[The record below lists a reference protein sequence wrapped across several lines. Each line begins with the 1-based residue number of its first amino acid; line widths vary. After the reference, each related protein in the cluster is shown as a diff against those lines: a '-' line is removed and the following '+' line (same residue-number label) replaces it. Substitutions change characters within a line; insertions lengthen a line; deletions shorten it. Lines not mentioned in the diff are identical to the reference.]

1 MAMAKSDA
9 SRLRKP
15 LPWLK
20 NLQASLSNEESSD
33 SSQPTEVTPKKVGKT
48 SVKADEKEVR
58 RRSKKK
64 RLRRHEGNSSDDA
77 SSGGDDD
84 AKKRKRR
91 LLKKGVKARH
101 KRSIEESKKAK
112 SPVGSPRSK
121 AAALRG
127 QRKQKLH
134 AMRMT
139 SGEHDRM
146 AAFKLKRLESA
157 ETLRDKDRN
166 HMQPVRAARGAQKTA
181 GAEADVEDEGEPR
194 RRSRVR
200 PTADKDT
207 TDNVSKSKLRRA
219 SISKQDKPKQ
229 IEPTSLAVEKI
240 SALVKDG
247 AGDKNEVN
255 SRALAKS
262 KPSDLGKRDDDKTK
276 DLADA
281 VIAKTLEVKDG
292 DSAADMRSTT
302 TEIAM
307 QEGSTGAMKAEFS
320 ELEAIKGAM
329 KVEPEASGDAK
340 REQLSHEKPESVDAD
355 STKMVPFST
364 SNETSVEPSGPG
376 SKSMET
382 DPLIDSE
389 GTAELVRDKV
399 KEEGQTKPPAI
410 SASTVKMEN
419 ETKPDDK
426 KLVLDEVPIP
436 RKAPKQD
443 SAAPPSPGS
452 FIIPKRKIVKT
463 VVAGRNTNTQ
473 VEPAGT
479 IEATT
484 CDVKR
489 SLEAPMPVTVLP
501 LASPQSSP
509 NVPNDEP
516 TRPQRKRT
524 KIPVPVKR
532 SSFSTQDRALMRLS
546 RKRNSIFMAGTELA
560 AQAPGNTSSKTGSVS
575 RMMGYEVYDADG
587 KMLPDFI
594 PRLSCATKREM
605 ASDRESYV
613 ASFFGVSHTAPKAKT
628 DPSAVNEECDDTDLD
643 SRKMNCYEEL
653 CFERPEDR
661 EFYQRKLYGTTFVP
675 QNLRGWM
682 TLIVRNA
689 RFERKST
696 GIRFNQD
703 RDREEFAATLSR
715 RYTFKKSVPR
725 CDIPRENWQKLMS
738 NKPATVYL
746 HYYNREDAERAA
758 QVFRDDHGQP
768 LQIRWELKAGA
779 RIKRCSSPAIRPR
792 PQLSPRRSCSSERS
806 APDSSPLSSHNGSAR
821 NTPVWRRE
829 RDTTSRRDD
838 RYSRYDRGASPAQR
852 SREESRERRYGPSLS
867 GNKRSHGLLERRS
880 RSRSRSKSFHNQ
892 HYESSGQ
899 VNRAGSRASGSSNQ
913 HPRMTDN
920 HARIDGGNESA
931 SSAVHSDVGTPAQK
945 RTRLLPRRFPPSS
958 HDRSAGRG
966 KNQGDLGG
974 KEVKSSSVAAS
985 NNSVGNLD
993 GGDNNR
999 GMPRARSPPRRWRE
1013 EPNNPTPRERRNTFT
1028 VDSRDRSKGPPA
1040 GQHRSNQQP
1049 HNRDP
1054 VQGRPR
1060 SCSRPKTSLP
1070 ARDGHGGDRD
1080 GRNKERVGSREF
1092 GRGGGFNRNA
1102 RERRMHSDGG
1112 REGHNDRSGGVN
1124 SRAP

>member
-1 MAMAKSDA
+1 MAKSDA

-181 GAEADVEDEGEPR
+181 
-194 RRSRVR
+194 
-200 PTADKDT
+200 
-207 TDNVSKSKLRRA
+207 DNVSKSKLRRA

-575 RMMGYEVYDADG
+575 RMMG
-587 KMLPDFI
+587 
-594 PRLSCATKREM
+594 CATKREM

-768 LQIRWELKAGA
+768 LQIRWELKAA
-779 RIKRCSSPAIRPR
+779 RVTLRCGDVSVTRLREEMIGIQDTTVAHR
-792 PQLSPRRSCSSERS
+792 L
-806 APDSSPLSSHNGSAR
+806 HNGQGKRVERGDMAR
-821 NTPVWRRE
+821 P
-829 RDTTSRRDD
+829 
-838 RYSRYDRGASPAQR
+838 
-852 SREESRERRYGPSLS
+852 
-867 GNKRSHGLLERRS
+867 
-880 RSRSRSKSFHNQ
+880 
-892 HYESSGQ
+892 
-899 VNRAGSRASGSSNQ
+899 
-913 HPRMTDN
+913 
-920 HARIDGGNESA
+920 
-931 SSAVHSDVGTPAQK
+931 
-945 RTRLLPRRFPPSS
+945 
-958 HDRSAGRG
+958 
-966 KNQGDLGG
+966 
-974 KEVKSSSVAAS
+974 
-985 NNSVGNLD
+985 
-993 GGDNNR
+993 
-999 GMPRARSPPRRWRE
+999 
-1013 EPNNPTPRERRNTFT
+1013 
-1028 VDSRDRSKGPPA
+1028 
-1040 GQHRSNQQP
+1040 
-1049 HNRDP
+1049 
-1054 VQGRPR
+1054 
-1060 SCSRPKTSLP
+1060 
-1070 ARDGHGGDRD
+1070 
-1080 GRNKERVGSREF
+1080 
-1092 GRGGGFNRNA
+1092 
-1102 RERRMHSDGG
+1102 
-1112 REGHNDRSGGVN
+1112 
-1124 SRAP
+1124 